1 MEKIQM
7 ETKKDKKNFSIV
19 GKFIAAMTII
29 ITVLVL
35 FICTIIGIQ
44 IYKMNVAKFDH
55 VIQQEFSII
64 NQTIDLFMQSNKKII
79 SVLA

>member
-7 ETKKDKKNFSIV
+7 TTKKDKKNFSIV
-19 GKFIAAMTII
+19 GKFIAAMVII
-29 ITVLVL
+29 VTVLVL

-55 VIQQEFSII
+55 VIQQEFSI
-64 NQTIDLFMQSNKKII
+64 NKPDH
-79 SVLA
+79 